1 MELSCPGIYPLFRC
15 SAATQ
20 TDQNK
25 NQQFKPYKLNKTVL
39 SFLFYT
45 GVPEHLRTVE
55 SNVLHAA
62 DTAALDYRST
72 QMAQCSMT
80 GVAGALIAQITNSSL
95 QLQYMLTVNPIVPA
109 LCTSSLVIA
118 LLCVYYSFRMH
129 YSLAKCTFAE
139 DLRTAFTERIPVGTR
154 GGCGEGGPGSGEGGE
169 ETGVSDRRL
178 EEGIAEPIEEG
189 GGRILA
195 SYKATLML
203 WLPLYL
209 LVLAISSYLVTIFL
223 YWGFA
228 AGMDLEGRR
237 KESTVVS
244 FHVSAPPLVS
254 RADNEFLGRCTN
266 RVLIVGGWIS
276 MDHNRD
282 GKEGLSSLHS
292 GAVRQS

>member
-1 MELSCPGIYPLFRC
+1 MMAQVGDSFKSFIRIISQPF
-15 SAATQ
+15 AAGSTIRKWNMKRKRKLR
-20 TDQNK
+20 DEWNCHV
-25 NQQFKPYKLNKTVL
+25 QQFKPYKLNKTVL

-80 GVAGALIAQITNSSL
+80 GVAGALIAQIANSSL
-95 QLQYMLTVNPIVPA
+95 QLQYMLTVNPIVPG

-129 YSLAKCTFAE
+129 YSLARCTFAK
-139 DLRTAFTERIPVGTR
+139 DLRTAFAERIPVGT
-154 GGCGEGGPGSGEGGE
+154 GGDCREGGPGSGEGGE
-169 ETGVSDRRL
+169 ETGVRDRRL

-189 GGRILA
+189 GERILA
-195 SYKATLML
+195 SYTATLML

-209 LVLAISSYLVTIFL
+209 LVLAISSYLVTIFM

-228 AGMDLEGRR
+228 AGMNLEGRA
-237 KESTVVS
+237 KENTVV
-244 FHVSAPPLVS
+244 VVLTGYILLV
-254 RADNEFLGRCTN
+254 AGYQWII
-266 RVLIVGGWIS
+266 IVK
-276 MDHNRD
+276 
-282 GKEGLSSLHS
+282 GKKG
-292 GAVRQS
+292 